1 MLVKSTQ
8 HNKNTLQS
16 SNNANAGKISYSP
29 ATMQMLVKYPTA
41 TMQIITTVQ
50 QTKSGKQMLEKFG
63 KQRGVLNQSQNHSF
77 ITIPLTV
84 KTTCNL
90 IYFES
95 L

>member
-1 MLVKSTQ
+1 MLQMLVKSTQ

-50 QTKSGKQMLEKFG
+50 QTKSGKQMLVKSG
-63 KQRGVLNQSQNHSF
+63 KQNPANKCWKNPANKEGF
-77 ITIPLTV
+77 
-84 KTTCNL
+84 
-90 IYFES
+90 
-95 L
+95 

>member
-16 SNNANAGKISYSP
+16 SNNANAGKIPYSP
-29 ATMQMLVKYPTA
+29 A
-41 TMQIITTVQ
+41 TMQIITTVR
-50 QTKSGKQMLEKFG
+50 QTKSGKQMLVKSGKQMLVKSG

>member
-50 QTKSGKQMLEKFG
+50 QTKSGKQMLVKSG
-63 KQRGVLNQSQNHSF
+63 KQNPANKCWKNSANKEGF
-77 ITIPLTV
+77 
-84 KTTCNL
+84 
-90 IYFES
+90 
-95 L
+95 